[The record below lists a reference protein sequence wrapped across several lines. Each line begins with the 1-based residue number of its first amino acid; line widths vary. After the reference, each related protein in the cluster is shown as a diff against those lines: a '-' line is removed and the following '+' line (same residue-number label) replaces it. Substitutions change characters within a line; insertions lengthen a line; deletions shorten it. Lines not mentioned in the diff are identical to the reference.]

1 MIFKNSST
9 GTKLGEFGGNKLVL
23 IFSLE
28 SKFLVRI
35 DVCTEALS
43 RVIITLSIS
52 LFNMLF
58 KIKFIIKINSWNIC
72 RSIVLQAICIIN
84 CASDHNT
91 DIILHVPRVV

>member
-1 MIFKNSST
+1 MIFKICST
-9 GTKLGEFGGNKLVL
+9 GANLSEYGVKKLAL
-23 IFSLE
+23 IFNLD

-58 KIKFIIKINSWNIC
+58 KIKFNIQINS
-72 RSIVLQAICIIN
+72 
-84 CASDHNT
+84 
-91 DIILHVPRVV
+91 

>member
-9 GTKLGEFGGNKLVL
+9 GAKLREFGGNKLVL
-23 IFSLE
+23 IFNIE

-58 KIKFIIKINSWNIC
+58 KIKFIMKINS
-72 RSIVLQAICIIN
+72 
-84 CASDHNT
+84 
-91 DIILHVPRVV
+91 